1 MHSAHEKTP
10 RFCGEPV
17 TARQL
22 ELIRGVVNDCPG
34 ISRTE
39 LAGTVCELLDWRRP
53 SGRLKTAECRAFLE
67 GLDGTLFR
75 LPPTRP
81 GRPRGSRTSTC
92 ASETG
97 DSVLSGPLHA
107 FGPLEI
113 VPVAGKKEQ
122 ALWRSL
128 VERHHYLGHKV
139 PFGAHIRYFVRLHAP
154 SPVIVGCLQFS
165 SPAWRMEARD
175 RHIGWDDAARG
186 ENLQRVVCNSRFL
199 VLPTVQVKNLAS
211 AALSL
216 ALRRLAADW
225 EERFG
230 VRPLL
235 AETLVDGS
243 RYAGTCYKAANWIEV
258 GCTTGR
264 GRNDRDHARHG
275 ESPKKVF
282 LFPLVKGAVPLLRQ
296 AKGQAPLPERHTDGA
311 RPSEAAPTRK
321 RCEHGRSDMVKK
333 IARRL
338 CATAVMATLF
348 GCGASVDSLVH
359 QSTSLH
365 PQQVRRSQ
373 SGATPV
379 PTQIPLYTYQV
390 VKSWP
395 HYHWSF
401 TEGLTF
407 QDGVLLESSGLYER
421 SAIMKVWPGSGQVL
435 SSEGV
440 PRDYF
445 AEGITVL
452 HDRLYMVTL
461 SGDGII
467 YDHKTLHRKG
477 EFSVDG
483 EGWGLTNDGK
493 HLIMSDGSNRIK
505 FINPETFQTERS
517 VEVSCNGTPLRNLNA
532 LQYVKGE
539 IYANIWKT
547 DYIVRI
553 NPANGAV
560 VGWVN
565 LKGLLPLNER
575 SRDPDHVLNGI
586 AYDEKSDRLVVT
598 GKMWPSYFEIR
609 LEQVARAES

>member
-1 MHSAHEKTP
+1 M
-10 RFCGEPV
+10 
-17 TARQL
+17 
-22 ELIRGVVNDCPG
+22 
-34 ISRTE
+34 
-39 LAGTVCELLDWRRP
+39 
-53 SGRLKTAECRAFLE
+53 
-67 GLDGTLFR
+67 
-75 LPPTRP
+75 
-81 GRPRGSRTSTC
+81 
-92 ASETG
+92 
-97 DSVLSGPLHA
+97 HA

-113 VPVAGKKEQ
+113 VPVSGKKEQ

-154 SPVIVGCLQFS
+154 SPMIVGCLQFS
-165 SPAWRMEARD
+165 SPAWRMEARE
-175 RHIGWDDAARG
+175 RHIGWNDEARG

-282 LFPLVKGAVPLLRQ
+282 LFPLVKGAMRLLRQ
-296 AKGQAPLPERHTDGA
+296 AKDQAPLPERQPDGA
-311 RPSEAAPTRK
+311 MPSAAPPAGK
-321 RCEHGRSDMVKK
+321 RCEHRRSDMVKK

-338 CATAVMATLF
+338 FATAAMATLF
-348 GCGASVDSLVH
+348 GCGANVDSLVR
-359 QSTSLH
+359 QSTGIQ
-365 PQQVRRSQ
+365 PQQVKRSQ
-373 SGATPV
+373 TDAAPL

-395 HYHWSF
+395 HYNWSF

-440 PRDYF
+440 PRDCF

-452 HDRLYMVTL
+452 RDRLYMVTL
-461 SGDGII
+461 SGAGFI
-467 YDHKTLHRKG
+467 YNHKTLRQEG
-477 EFSVDG
+477 EFAVDG
-483 EGWGLTNDGK
+483 EGWGLTNDGT
-493 HLIMSDGSNRIK
+493 HLIMSNGSNRIK
-505 FINPETFQTERS
+505 FINPDTFQTERS
-517 VEVSCNGTPLRNLNA
+517 VEVTCNGTPLRNLNA

-565 LKGLLPLNER
+565 LKGLLPSNER

-586 AYDEKSDRLVVT
+586 AYDEESDRLVVT
-598 GKMWPSYFEIR
+598 GKMWPRYFEIR
-609 LEQVARAES
+609 LEQVASAES